1 MAKQKTHK
9 TPAIETLNIG
19 AAAVDIGSR
28 EHMAAV
34 NPEVTDAPVR
44 AFGTFTHDLHD
55 LADWSKSHGVT
66 SVAMESTGVYWI
78 PAYEILEQHGFE
90 VILSRAGTDL
100 QWRIFVTKVSSM
112 SKRTGGLMMF
122 CTHSRCSLE

>member
-9 TPAIETLNIG
+9 PAMIETVNVG

-34 NPEVTDAPVR
+34 YPDVADAPVR

-55 LADWSKSHGVT
+55 
-66 SVAMESTGVYWI
+66 
-78 PAYEILEQHGFE
+78 
-90 VILSRAGTDL
+90 
-100 QWRIFVTKVSSM
+100 FVSDS
-112 SKRTGGLMMF
+112 
-122 CTHSRCSLE
+122 